1 MAAAARTA
9 GGERI
14 GELRSAMGAFSYYNP
29 DPANIRNHAD
39 WGGGGLMDIGCYLI
53 HASRYAFA
61 RGADARG
68 GAD

>member
-1 MAAAARTA
+1 MR
-9 GGERI
+9 ELLDQQRI
-14 GELRSAMGAFSYYNP
+14 GQLRSVIGCFSYDNP

-61 RGADARG
+61 
-68 GAD
+68 